1 MRRVILA
8 LGIVFLFATCKK
20 EIPQKQLTVNV
31 TPEVGGSVTPKS
43 GTYPMGST
51 VKVLATPSP
60 EYIFKEWTGGFTGTT
75 NPANVIMD
83 VDKTVTAVFEK
94 REYPLS
100 LTIVGFGTVK
110 EEIIKIASTATNY
123 KSGTTV
129 RLTPQPSE
137 GYEFKRWSGD
147 DTTSK
152 SPLDLI
158 VSKAINLTCT
168 FEKEEAIKFSTNLDT
183 GSYNV
188 LDTLPLVITV
198 SSKLPKAGILYSIL
212 VNWTDSSKQI
222 FKLDTSLTVSSLSL
236 NIPGLK
242 KRGAY
247 SLSVTVTSKSTS
259 TNTLSKNLNAIN
271 KTRVYKNYTKT
282 SYELS
287 NFDTW
292 FSSSQLIKAD
302 GTRYTNNPFIDE
314 QSTQID
320 IDGDGLEDLFYFES
334 YDLQISPTPNPPP
347 SIFMNNGNNLKQTN
361 YTGTNIKNP
370 HGVKLLIGDF
380 NNDSLPD
387 IFSNVAV
394 DPPFFAFPF
403 LNDNCHLILNSKNGL
418 SSVKEFPDQGFW
430 YTGCSGDIDNDG
442 DLDIITFNFHS
453 QGNGVKSRI
462 MWNDGKA
469 NFTIDFNGI
478 GDIPVAD
485 ISELV
490 DINVD
495 GFLDLV
501 INFHP
506 NGPSRIN
513 DFRILWGNGKGF
525 NLNNSTAI
533 SLSGDKFLQN
543 IDFIDIDGDGIKEI
557 IPSGNYSSSSGTTVY
572 FISFYKSDD
581 KGKTFTDKT
590 IQYIDNNIANRF
602 YHIRVQDIDKNGLFD
617 IFSGER
623 KDNIRWEWNGSK
635 FIKK

>member
-1 MRRVILA
+1 MGVVIL
-8 LGIVFLFATCKK
+8 FAACKK

-31 TPEVGGSVTPKS
+31 TPDIGGSVNPSS
-43 GTYPMGST
+43 GTYAMGSN
-51 VKVLATPSP
+51 VKVLATPSA
-60 EYIFKEWTGGFTGTT
+60 EYIFKEWIGGFTGTT

-83 VDKTVTAVFEK
+83 ADKTITAVFEK

-100 LTIVGFGTVK
+100 LTIIGSGTVK

-152 SPLDLI
+152 SPLDFI
-158 VSKAINLTCT
+158 VSKAVNLTCT

-188 LDTLPLVITV
+188 LDTLPLFITV

-347 SIFMNNGNNLKQTN
+347 SIFMNTGTNLKQTN
-361 YTGTNIKNP
+361 R
-370 HGVKLLIGDF
+370 
-380 NNDSLPD
+380 
-387 IFSNVAV
+387 
-394 DPPFFAFPF
+394 
-403 LNDNCHLILNSKNGL
+403 
-418 SSVKEFPDQGFW
+418 Q
-430 YTGCSGDIDNDG
+430 
-442 DLDIITFNFHS
+442 
-453 QGNGVKSRI
+453 
-462 MWNDGKA
+462 
-469 NFTIDFNGI
+469 
-478 GDIPVAD
+478 
-485 ISELV
+485 
-490 DINVD
+490 
-495 GFLDLV
+495 
-501 INFHP
+501 
-506 NGPSRIN
+506 
-513 DFRILWGNGKGF
+513 
-525 NLNNSTAI
+525 
-533 SLSGDKFLQN
+533 
-543 IDFIDIDGDGIKEI
+543 
-557 IPSGNYSSSSGTTVY
+557 
-572 FISFYKSDD
+572 
-581 KGKTFTDKT
+581 
-590 IQYIDNNIANRF
+590 
-602 YHIRVQDIDKNGLFD
+602 
-617 IFSGER
+617 
-623 KDNIRWEWNGSK
+623 
-635 FIKK
+635 